1 MRHSFSS
8 VVATPC
14 FTTSCPP
21 LSHRVKLPPRFIVQR
36 PVDIAIDNNML
47 EMHPDDLAALNVRAC
62 ALRFRTVHH
71 AKLFSGA
78 CAMRVHTSSTAL
90 PTSHSVCSCLRVTW
104 SRCALQGRP
113 ATSCLAPTQQVHAP
127 APPPSQLRGKL
138 RRRFYANVVS
148 QPALQPGSVGVN
160 ETIRRNLRLKFP
172 VTLKDSKMSIALGG
186 RKTKEELIM
195 EKMQDRMTVTKVDI
209 RPKLA
214 SVRLA
219 ALEDIALEGLTGDL
233 HTLFTKPYFEG
244 YPTAR
249 AVRVNDLLRI
259 PGAHRVLWFRVT
271 EIQFVPGHGPEAGNR
286 GGQAASGE
294 GAAALAVG
302 DDWGLVAAAATEP
315 VGTRCEVQVEDA
327 PIPKSDVEK
336 EITETGYAEVGG
348 LSEQLV
354 TIREQ
359 VELPIRH
366 PKLFS
371 TIGVKA
377 PKGVLMH
384 GPPGTGKTLIA
395 RAVSN
400 EVGAF
405 FFQTTGADFMAAGPQ
420 VEENIRQAFKR
431 VRENSP
437 GILFID
443 EIDAIGVNREETQDP
458 VLQRAVATLL
468 TEMDG
473 LKGDEHVMVI
483 AATNRPNS
491 LDPALRRAGRFDT
504 EILIPVPSRAARR
517 EILDIMVVNG
527 GMKVK
532 LYDPEKG
539 PGHPDNDDAVNLDLL
554 AQETHGYVGADIKS
568 LCTNAGF
575 SCARRQAGG
584 LLDTEADMVD
594 ASVYAS
600 LEVLMSDFTSG
611 MKRITPSAMRDVVV
625 QVPDVKFEDIGGL
638 EDVKQ
643 ELKEMIEFPV
653 KYAALFE
660 DMGTVPPKGA
670 LLYGPPGCGKTML
683 AKAIANE
690 CSANFISIKGPQL
703 LSKWF
708 GESEGNVR
716 EIFNKARGSAPCVLF
731 FDEIDSIAVAR
742 GSTSGGPGISDRIV
756 NQLLAEM
763 DGVGERKNV
772 FVIGATNNI
781 GSVDK
786 AVLRPGRLDQF
797 IYIPLPDPPAVR
809 SILASKLRKMPVDP
823 ALDQEALAQ
832 ACSDKRMSGA
842 DIQFLVQEAVQIS
855 VRRRV
860 AAKLRGEEAAMWAIT
875 PDCFEV
881 AFNLSARAS
890 LSESELA
897 KYQADAEA
905 IRRDMGVSQQVTT
918 GAASARWAQQFSMQP
933 SDPRMAA
940 PCDFGTWEEDLAA
953 ARAAE
958 EAEAEGKAEGKEA
971 SAVEGKE

>member
-1 MRHSFSS
+1 
-8 VVATPC
+8 
-14 FTTSCPP
+14 
-21 LSHRVKLPPRFIVQR
+21 L
-36 PVDIAIDNNML
+36 
-47 EMHPDDLAALNVRAC
+47 
-62 ALRFRTVHH
+62 
-71 AKLFSGA
+71 
-78 CAMRVHTSSTAL
+78 
-90 PTSHSVCSCLRVTW
+90 
-104 SRCALQGRP
+104 
-113 ATSCLAPTQQVHAP
+113 
-127 APPPSQLRGKL
+127 QLRGKL
-138 RRRFYANVVS
+138 RRRFYAHVVS
-148 QPALQPGSVGVN
+148 NEKVAVGTVGVN

-172 VTLKDSKMSIALGG
+172 VTIVNEKLKVTLRGK
-186 RKTKEELIM
+186 KTKEELLM
-195 EKMQDRMTVTKVDI
+195 EKMQDRITVTKVEI

-219 ALEDIALEGLTGDL
+219 VLEDIALDGLTGDMN
-233 HTLFTKPYFEG
+233 TLFTAPYFAD
-244 YPTAR
+244 YPSAR
-249 AVRVNDLLRI
+249 GVRVNDLLRI
-259 PGAHRVLWFRVT
+259 PGAQRMLWFRVM
-271 EIQFVPGHGPEAGNR
+271 EIRFAPGHGPDAP
-286 GGQAASGE
+286 A
-294 GAAALAVG
+294 GAAAAGSNGIAIG
-302 DDWGLVAAAATEP
+302 DDWGLACVGPEEP
-315 VGTRCEVQVEDA
+315 EGTRCEITVEDA
-327 PIPKSDVEK
+327 PIPKSAVEK
-336 EITETGYAEVGG
+336 ELTGTGYAEVGG

-366 PKLFS
+366 PKLFTS
-371 TIGVKA
+371 IGVKA

-395 RAVSN
+395 RAISN

-431 VRENSP
+431 VRENAP

-458 VLQRAVATLL
+458 VLQRAVATML

-473 LKGDEHVMVI
+473 LKSDEHVMVI

-517 EILDIMVVNG
+517 EILEIMIVNS

-532 LYDPEKG
+532 LFDHEKG
-539 PGHPDNDDAVNLDLL
+539 AGHPDNTDAVDLDIL
-554 AQETHGYVGADIKS
+554 AAETHGYVGADLKS

-575 SCARRQAGG
+575 SCARRQAAG

-594 ASVYAS
+594 ASVYAA
-600 LEVLMSDFTSG
+600 LEVLAADFNG
-611 MKRITPSAMRDVVV
+611 AMKRITPSAMRDVVV

-638 EDVKQ
+638 EGVKQ

-708 GESEGNVR
+708 GESESNVR
-716 EIFNKARGSAPCVLF
+716 EIFEKARSAAPCVLF
-731 FDEIDSIAVAR
+731 FDEIDSIAVRR
-742 GSTSGGPGISDRIV
+742 GSTTGGPGISDRIV

-781 GSVDK
+781 MNVDK
-786 AVLRPGRLDQF
+786 AILRPGRMDQF
-797 IYIPLPDPPAVR
+797 IFIPLPDPVAVQ
-809 SILASKLRKMPVDP
+809 SILKAKLKKMPVDP
-823 ALDQEALAQ
+823 TLDIDQLAQ

-842 DIQFLVQEAVQIS
+842 DIEFLVQEAVQIS

-860 AAKLRGEEAAMWAIT
+860 AAKAKGDAAASNMVWAIT
-875 PDCFEV
+875 PDCFEI

-890 LSESELA
+890 LSDSELR
-897 KYQADAEA
+897 KYTVEADS
-905 IRRDMGVSQQVTT
+905 IRKEMGVSAQLTT
-918 GAASARWAQQFSMQP
+918 EGAATQWAGKFALAEG
-933 SDPRMAA
+933 DPRLTQ
-940 PCDFGTWEEDLAA
+940 PCDIGTWEEDIAERKEQDAEESKMAGAA
-953 ARAAE
+953 AF
-958 EAEAEGKAEGKEA
+958 EGKE
-971 SAVEGKE
+971 